1 MTTLSRAKLLWA
13 LAAIVLSCVLVG
25 VVAITQANR
34 AIALSEQRSAQQDE
48 ERDRRWCTLLG
59 TLDDA
64 YRLNPP
70 VTDTGQKVA
79 RETARMRMQ
88 FGCPASTVPQ
98 GDLRPTFP
106 PRPSPTATR

>member
-1 MTTLSRAKLLWA
+1 MTRAKLIRA
-13 LAAIVLSCVLVG
+13 LLAVVLSNVLIG
-25 VVAITQANR
+25 VIAITQANR
-34 AIALSEQRSAQQDE
+34 AIDLSEQRAMQQDE

-79 RETARMRMQ
+79 RETARMRVQ
-88 FGCPASTVPQ
+88 FGCPPSAVPQ

-106 PRPSPTATR
+106 PRPTPSATR